1 MMASLF
7 AGVSGL
13 RNHQVK
19 MNVVGNNIANVN
31 TLGFKVGRVT
41 FHEALVQTFRGAG
54 RPTSTSGGTNP
65 LQLGLGMS
73 LATIDNLF
81 LQGGLETTGQ
91 TTDLGIQGSGFFV
104 LSDGQQ
110 QYYTRAGA
118 FGFDSNSNMVNPANG
133 YILQGKMADVD
144 GTIPA
149 YAAIGN
155 ISLPFGQQDPARM
168 TSEIQLGMNL
178 DASATDSAASIN
190 SAGTSNISTV
200 TGCAANGSGGQN
212 VVTITG
218 TNAVFS
224 ELSGSHALVLD
235 DVIAADVA
243 TAVGAPGSGTL
254 PADDYVY
261 TVIAINSLG
270 QSLGEEITVNGIPA
284 NGSVDLTITYADP
297 DVAYIEIYRRP
308 AGGTYDGTLGGKI
321 GTMLPYAAPGP
332 LVFTDDGSVPGGGEI
347 PPSLNSTLSLTGDE
361 RLGAQLGVTDVS
373 GFRIS
378 VDNGSWI
385 TLGQLSLDSS
395 INDFISAFNSTIPGA
410 TATLDANGQVRIL
423 RDYAGNPSVFN
434 VRIEDTG
441 TSDVATQIFG
451 SAIFNVNNGAAST
464 LQATDVFTPTDR
476 PALAPQLL
484 QLIIDQN
491 TGIVTGIDG
500 LGGGGVTISA
510 GSGGLVGDPDG
521 AGPLTSST
529 LIIDTEETQHSTSIT
544 VFDSQGG
551 KHTLTM
557 TFTKSWLNNQWFWET
572 SLGAGEVIRSGASG
586 MVNFNPDGSLGSF
599 DYDTGAT
606 SLSIDPNNGALDINV
621 DLLAGTSGGFD
632 GLTGFSSRS
641 TAAAR
646 SQDGYGMGIL
656 SNISIDPSG
665 TITGIFTNGV
675 ARVLAQIYIAE
686 FNNTGGLLK
695 VGENLYQE
703 SANSGLAILNIAGE
717 TTSSTITS
725 GALEISNV
733 DLAQEFT
740 NMIIAQRGFQA
751 NARVITTSDAML
763 NELVNLKS

>member
-31 TLGFKVGRVT
+31 TLGFKAGRVT
-41 FHEALVQTFRGAG
+41 FQEALVQTFRGAG

-110 QYYTRAGA
+110 QYFTRAGA

-133 YILQGKMADVD
+133 YVLQGKMADVD

-149 YAAIGN
+149 SAPVGN
-155 ISLPFGQQDPARM
+155 VSLPFGQQDPARM
-168 TSEIQLGMNL
+168 TSEIQMGMNL
-178 DASATDSAASIN
+178 DAAATDAAASIN
-190 SAGTSNISTV
+190 SAGTSNVSTV
-200 TGCAANGSGGQN
+200 TGSAANGSGGQH
-212 VVTITG
+212 VLTITG

-235 DVIAADVA
+235 DVTAADIA
-243 TAVGAPGSGTL
+243 TLIGGGGSGTL

-261 TVIAINSLG
+261 TVIAVNSLG
-270 QSLGEEITVNGIPA
+270 KSLGEEVTVSPVPA
-284 NGSVDLTITYADP
+284 NGSVQLTMTYGDL
-297 DVAYIEIYRRP
+297 DVTQIEIYRRP
-308 AGGTYDGTLGGKI
+308 AGGTYGGTLGGKI
-321 GTMLPYAAPGP
+321 ATLDYTAPGP

-347 PPSLNSTLSLTGDE
+347 PPSLNSTISLTGDE
-361 RLGAQLGVTDVS
+361 RLGTQLGVTDVS

-385 TLGQLSLDSS
+385 TLNQLTLDSS
-395 INDFISAFNSTIPGA
+395 INDFISAFNSAIQGA
-410 TATLDANGQVRIL
+410 TASLENGQIQIR
-423 RDYAGNPSVFN
+423 RDYAGNPSVYN

-441 TSDVATQIFG
+441 TSDVSTLVFG
-451 SAIFNVNNGAAST
+451 AAIFNVNNGAAST
-464 LQATDVFTPTDR
+464 LQAVDVFTPTDR
-476 PALAPQLL
+476 AALAAESLE
-484 QLIIDQN
+484 LIVDPN
-491 TGIVTGIDG
+491 TGIVTGISG
-500 LGGGGVTISA
+500 VGGGGVTISA
-510 GSGGLVGDPDG
+510 GTGGLVGDPDG

-551 KHTLTM
+551 KHTMTM
-557 TFTKSWLNNQWFWET
+557 TFTKSWLPNQWFWEA
-572 SLGAGEVIRSGASG
+572 SLGAEEVIRSGGSG
-586 MVNFNPDGSLGSF
+586 TVNFNSDGSLSSF
-599 DYDTGAT
+599 DYDGGAT
-606 SLSIDPNNGALDINV
+606 SLSIDPNNGASDMIIELMT
-621 DLLAGTSGGFD
+621 GTSGGFD
-632 GLTGFSSRS
+632 GITGFASRS

-646 SQDGYGMGIL
+646 SQDGYGVGIL

-665 TITGIFTNGV
+665 TITGMFTNGV
-675 ARVLAQIYIAE
+675 SRILAQIYIAE

-695 VGENLYQE
+695 VGENLYQT
-703 SANSGLAILNIAGE
+703 SANSGSAILGIAGE
-717 TTSSTITS
+717 TSSSTITS

>member
-13 RNHQVK
+13 RNHQVR
-19 MNVVGNNIANVN
+19 MNVVGDNIANVN
-31 TLGFKVGRVT
+31 TIGYKAGRVT
-41 FHEALVQTFRGAG
+41 FQEALVQTFRGAG

-118 FGFDSNSNMVNPANG
+118 IGFDSNSNMVNPSNG
-133 YILQGKMADVD
+133 YVLQGKMAAVD

-149 YAAIGN
+149 NAPIGN
-155 ISLPFGQQDPARM
+155 VSLPFGQQDPARM
-168 TSEIQLGMNL
+168 TSEIRLGMNL
-178 DASATDSAASIN
+178 NAAATDSAASIN
-190 SAGTSNISTV
+190 SAGTSNVSTV
-200 TGCAANGSGGQN
+200 TGSAVNGSGGQH

-224 ELSGSHALVLD
+224 ELSGSHAFVLD
-235 DVIAADVA
+235 DVTAADIA
-243 TAVGAPGSGTL
+243 TVIGAGGTGTL

-261 TVIAINSLG
+261 TVIAVNSLG
-270 QSLGEEITVNGIPA
+270 KSLGEEVTVSPVPA
-284 NGSVDLTITYADP
+284 NGSVELTVNYADT
-297 DVAYIEIYRRP
+297 DVTEIEIYRRP
-308 AGGTYDGTLGGKI
+308 AGGSYGGTLGGRI
-321 GTMLPYAAPGP
+321 ATLAYAAPGP

-347 PPSLNSTLSLTGDE
+347 PPSLNSTISLTGDE
-361 RLGAQLGVTDVS
+361 RLGTQLGVTDIS

-385 TLGQLSLDSS
+385 TLNQLTLDSS
-395 INDFISAFNSTIPGA
+395 INDLISAFNSAVQGS
-410 TATLDANGQVRIL
+410 TASLENGQIQIR
-423 RDYAGNPSVFN
+423 RNYAGNPSVFN

-441 TSDVATQIFG
+441 TSDVSSQIFG
-451 SAIFNVNNGAAST
+451 AATFNVNNGAAST
-464 LQATDVFTPTDR
+464 LQAVDVFTPTDQA
-476 PALAPQLL
+476 ALAAENLE
-484 QLIIDQN
+484 LIVDPN
-491 TGIVTGIDG
+491 TGIVTGISE

-510 GSGGLVGDPDG
+510 GSGGLVGDPDD

-529 LIIDTEETQHSTSIT
+529 LLIDTEETQHSTSIT
-544 VFDSQGG
+544 AYDSQGG
-551 KHTLTM
+551 KHTMTL
-557 TFTKSWLNNQWFWET
+557 TFTKSWLPNQWFWEA
-572 SLGAGEVIRSGASG
+572 SLGAGEVIRSGDSG
-586 MVNFNPDGSLGSF
+586 VVNFNSDGSLSSF
-599 DYDTGAT
+599 DYNGGAIG
-606 SLSIDPNNGALDINV
+606 LNIDPNNGASDMII
-621 DLLAGTSGGFD
+621 DLVTGTSGGFD
-632 GLTGFSSRS
+632 GLTGFASRS

-646 SQDGYGMGIL
+646 SQDGYGVGIL

-675 ARVLAQIYIAE
+675 SRVLAQIYIAE

-695 VGENLYQE
+695 VGENLYQT
-703 SANSGLAILNIAGE
+703 SANSGSAILGIAGE
-717 TTSSTITS
+717 TSSSTITS

-740 NMIIAQRGFQA
+740 NMIVAQRGFQA
-751 NARVITTSDAML
+751 NARVITTSDQML

>member
-13 RNHQVK
+13 RNHQVR
-19 MNVVGNNIANVN
+19 MNVVGDNIANVN

-41 FHEALVQTFRGAG
+41 FQEALVQTFRGAG

-200 TGCAANGSGGQN
+200 TGNAANGSGGQH
-212 VVTITG
+212 VITITG
-218 TNAVFS
+218 TNAAFS
-224 ELSGSHALVLD
+224 ELSGSHAMVLD
-235 DVIAADVA
+235 DVIAADIA
-243 TAVGAPGSGTL
+243 TVIGGGGTGTL

-261 TVIAINSLG
+261 TVIAVNSLG
-270 QSLGEEITVNGIPA
+270 KSLGEEVTVSPVPA
-284 NGSVDLTITYADP
+284 NGSVDLTVTYADT
-297 DVAYIEIYRRP
+297 DVTEIEIYRRP
-308 AGGTYDGTLGGKI
+308 AGGTYGGTLGGRI
-321 GTMLPYAAPGP
+321 ATLAYAAPGP
-332 LVFTDDGSVPGGGEI
+332 LVFTDDGSVSGGGEI
-347 PPSLNSTLSLTGDE
+347 PPSLNSTISLTGDE
-361 RLGAQLGVTDVS
+361 RLGTQLGVTDVS

-385 TLGQLSLDSS
+385 TLNQLTLDSS
-395 INDFISAFNSTIPGA
+395 INDFISAFNSAIPGA
-410 TATLDANGQVRIL
+410 TASLDANGEIHIL

-476 PALAPQLL
+476 PALAPGLL

-510 GSGGLVGDPDG
+510 GGGGLVGDPDG

-529 LIIDTEETQHSTSIT
+529 LIVDTEETQHSASIT

-551 KHTLTM
+551 KHTLTI
-557 TFTKSWLNNQWFWET
+557 TFTKSWLPNQWFWEA
-572 SLGAGEVIRSGASG
+572 SLGAGEVIRSGDSG
-586 MVNFNPDGSLGSF
+586 VVNFDPDGSLRSF

-606 SLSIDPNNGALDINV
+606 SLSIDPNNGALDMNV
-621 DLLAGTSGGFD
+621 DLLAGTPGGFD

-656 SNISIDPSG
+656 SNVSIDPRG
-665 TITGIFTNGV
+665 TITGMFTNGV
-675 ARVLAQIYIAE
+675 SRVLAQIYIAE

-740 NMIIAQRGFQA
+740 NMIVAQRGFQA

>member
-13 RNHQVK
+13 RNHQVR

-31 TLGFKVGRVT
+31 TLGFKAGRVT
-41 FHEALVQTFRGAG
+41 FQEALVQTFRGAG
-54 RPTSTSGGTNP
+54 RATSTSGGTNP

-110 QYYTRAGA
+110 QYFTRAGA

-133 YILQGKMADVD
+133 YVLQGKMADVD

-149 YAAIGN
+149 SAPIGN
-155 ISLPFGQQDPARM
+155 VSLPFGQQDPARM
-168 TSEIQLGMNL
+168 TSEIQMGMNL
-178 DASATDSAASIN
+178 DAAATDAAASIN
-190 SAGTSNISTV
+190 SAGTSNVSTV
-200 TGCAANGSGGQN
+200 TGSAANGSGGQH
-212 VVTITG
+212 VLTITG

-235 DVIAADVA
+235 DVTAADLA
-243 TAVGAPGSGTL
+243 TLIGGGGSGTL

-261 TVIAINSLG
+261 TVIAVNSLG
-270 QSLGEEITVNGIPA
+270 KSLGEEVTVSPVPA
-284 NGSVDLTITYADP
+284 NGSVQLTMTYADL
-297 DVAYIEIYRRP
+297 DVTQIEIYRRP
-308 AGGTYDGTLGGKI
+308 AGGTYGGTLGGRI
-321 GTMLPYAAPGP
+321 ATLAYAAPGP

-347 PPSLNSTLSLTGDE
+347 PPSLNSTISLTGDE
-361 RLGAQLGVTDVS
+361 RLGTQLGVTDVS

-385 TLGQLSLDSS
+385 TLNQLTLDSS
-395 INDFISAFNSTIPGA
+395 INDFISAFNSVVQGA
-410 TATLDANGQVRIL
+410 NASLENGQIQIQRE
-423 RDYAGNPSVFN
+423 YAGNPSVYN
-434 VRIEDTG
+434 IRIEDTG
-441 TSDVATQIFG
+441 TSDVSTQVFG
-451 SAIFNVNNGAAST
+451 AAIFNVNNGAAST
-464 LQATDVFTPTDR
+464 LQAVDVFTPTDR
-476 PALAPQLL
+476 TALAAETLE
-484 QLIIDQN
+484 LIIDPN
-491 TGIVTGIDG
+491 TGIVTGISG
-500 LGGGGVTISA
+500 IGGGGVTISA
-510 GSGGLVGDPDG
+510 GTGGLVGDPDG

-551 KHTLTM
+551 KHTMTM
-557 TFTKSWLNNQWFWET
+557 TFTKSWLPNQWFWEV
-572 SLGAGEVIRSGASG
+572 SLGAGEVIRSGGSG
-586 MVNFNPDGSLGSF
+586 TVSFNSDGSLNSF
-599 DYDTGAT
+599 DYDGGAT
-606 SLSIDPNNGALDINV
+606 SLSIDPNNGASDMIIELMT
-621 DLLAGTSGGFD
+621 GTSGGFD
-632 GLTGFSSRS
+632 GLTGFASRS

-646 SQDGYGMGIL
+646 SQNGYGMGIL
-656 SNISIDPSG
+656 SNISIDPRG
-665 TITGIFTNGV
+665 TITGMFTNGV
-675 ARVLAQIYIAE
+675 SRVLAQIYIAE

>member
-19 MNVVGNNIANVN
+19 MNVVGDNIANVN

-41 FHEALVQTFRGAG
+41 FQEALVQTFRGAG

-118 FGFDSNSNMVNPANG
+118 FGFDSDSNMVNPANG

-149 YAAIGN
+149 NAAVGN

-168 TSEIQLGMNL
+168 TSEIQMGMNL
-178 DASATDSAASIN
+178 DASATDSVASIN
-190 SAGTSNISTV
+190 SAGTSNVSTV
-200 TGCAANGSGGQN
+200 TGFAANGSGGQH

-224 ELSGSHALVLD
+224 ELAGSHALVLD
-235 DVIAADVA
+235 DVTAADIA
-243 TAVGAPGSGTL
+243 TVIGGGGSGTL

-261 TVIAINSLG
+261 TVIAVNSLG
-270 QSLGEEITVNGIPA
+270 KSLGEEVTAGPVPD
-284 NGSVDLTITYADP
+284 NGSVELTITYADP
-297 DVAYIEIYRRP
+297 DVTQVEIYRRP
-308 AGGTYDGTLGGKI
+308 AGGTYGGTLGGRI
-321 GTMLPYAAPGP
+321 ATLDYTAPGP

-347 PPSLNSTLSLTGDE
+347 PPSLNSTVSLTGDE
-361 RLGAQLGVTDVS
+361 RLGTQLGVTDVS

-385 TLGQLSLDSS
+385 TLSQLTLDSS
-395 INDFISAFNSTIPGA
+395 VNDFISAFNSAIQGA
-410 TATLDANGQVRIL
+410 TASLENGQIQIQ
-423 RDYAGNPSVFN
+423 RDYAGNPSVYN
-434 VRIEDTG
+434 VRIEDSG
-441 TSDVATQIFG
+441 SSDVAGQLFG
-451 SAIFNVNNGAAST
+451 TAIFNVNNGAAST
-464 LQATDVFTPTDR
+464 LQAIDVFTPIDGA
-476 PALAPQLL
+476 ALAPETLEL
-484 QLIIDQN
+484 VVDPN
-491 TGIVTGIDG
+491 TGIVTGISG
-500 LGGGGVTISA
+500 LGAGGVTISA
-510 GSGGLVGDPDG
+510 GTGGLVGDPDG

-529 LIIDTEETQHSTSIT
+529 LIIDTDETQHSTSIT
-544 VFDSQGG
+544 VYDSQGG

-557 TFTKSWLNNQWFWET
+557 TFTKSWLHNQWFWEV
-572 SLGAGEVIRSGASG
+572 SLGAGEVIRSGGSG
-586 MVNFNPDGSLGSF
+586 VVNFNPDGSLSSF
-599 DYDTGAT
+599 DYDGGAT
-606 SLSIDPNNGALDINV
+606 SLNIDPNNGASDMII
-621 DLLAGTSGGFD
+621 DLMTGTSGGFD
-632 GLTGFSSRS
+632 GLTGFASRS

-646 SQDGYGMGIL
+646 SQDGYGVGIL
-656 SNISIDPSG
+656 SNISIDPTG

-675 ARVLAQIYIAE
+675 SRILAQVYIAE

-695 VGENLYQE
+695 IGENLYQT
-703 SANSGLAILNIAGE
+703 SANSGTAILGIAGE
-717 TTSSTITS
+717 TSSSTITS

-740 NMIIAQRGFQA
+740 NMIVAQRGFQA